1 MGKISVLGED
11 QLTKQHTMPT
21 ASRELLEDLI
31 ADVEGKLN
39 LGELSLSG

>member
-21 ASRELLEDLI
+21 AIELLEDLI

-39 LGELSLSG
+39 LGELSLSR